1 MDPPCGILLPFA
13 LSSPAA
19 VTLRTGTFGRVTG
32 QLAHLSPFG
41 GHCLKAQFSPCPN
54 MGRSPVVP
62 RHCDLVA
69 LWLSSHLVFGGR
81 HTFQAGLRQQHWW
94 YCRPPTWHLASH
106 FSVSS
111 QFVLPTSRSQHIGR
125 GEMEGRHSQRE
136 KKERKGGMH
145 GNRSQ
150 AGRGSDAGG

>member
-13 LSSPAA
+13 LSSPTA

-69 LWLSSHLVFGGR
+69 LWLSSHLVFGGS
-81 HTFQAGLRQQHWW
+81 HAFQVGLHQQHWW
-94 YCRPPTWHLASH
+94 YCRPPTWRLASH
-106 FSVSS
+106 FSVCPPH
-111 QFVLPTSRSQHIGR
+111 L
-125 GEMEGRHSQRE
+125 
-136 KKERKGGMH
+136 KKPAHRKGV
-145 GNRSQ
+145 N
-150 AGRGSDAGG
+150 GRKTFSKRKEGGKRRHAWK

>member
-1 MDPPCGILLPFA
+1 MLWGQHLLPLTDLPCGILLPFA

-69 LWLSSHLVFGGR
+69 LWLVVAFGFWGEARLSSWPPPAALVVLS
-81 HTFQAGLRQQHWW
+81 AS
-94 YCRPPTWHLASH
+94 HLASCLSFLSF
-106 FSVSS
+106 FSVCPPH
-111 QFVLPTSRSQHIGR
+111 L
-125 GEMEGRHSQRE
+125 
-136 KKERKGGMH
+136 KKPAHRKGG
-145 GNRSQ
+145 N
-150 AGRGSDAGG
+150 GRKTFSKRKEGEKRRHAWK